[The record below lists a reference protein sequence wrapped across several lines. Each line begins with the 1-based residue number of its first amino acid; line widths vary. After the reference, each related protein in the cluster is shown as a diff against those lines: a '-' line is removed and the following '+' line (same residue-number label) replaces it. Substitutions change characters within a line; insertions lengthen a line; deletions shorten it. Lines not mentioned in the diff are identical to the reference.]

1 VTTDP
6 TVPTYGRPPA
16 CELVGV
22 TVDRGGHAVLAG
34 VDLAVAV
41 GQVVALVAPPG
52 GGKTTLLDVLGGTRG
67 PDAGIARRDGR
78 VVSGL
83 RPDQLGELGIG
94 RTLQGLGLF
103 HGRTAEENVLAALLQ
118 GRGLR
123 GKRRLPLWPGRRR
136 KASGS
141 REDLPGRARAAL
153 AEVGLDAAAAGRRVE
168 QLDDPQRARVAL
180 ARALVTD
187 PTLLLL
193 DGPGMGLAQ
202 SEAVAFLELV
212 VRLRRDRT
220 LVLADR
226 DPRLVAGVAD
236 RIVVLDSG
244 RVVVDGAPEQVRRDP
259 ALRRAY
265 IGSRPAS

>member
-1 VTTDP
+1 VTSGAGAP
-6 TVPTYGRPPA
+6 AYGRPPA

-22 TVDRGGHAVLAG
+22 TVERGGHAVLSG

-52 GGKTTLLDVLGGTRG
+52 GGKTTLLDVLGGTRQ

-103 HGRTAEENVLAALLQ
+103 HGHTAEENVLAALLQ

-123 GKRRLPLWPGRRR
+123 RNRRLPLWPGRRGR
-136 KASGS
+136 AAAP
-141 REDLPGRARAAL
+141 REDLPARARAAL
-153 AEVGLDAAAAGRRVE
+153 AEVGLDAVAARSRVE
-168 QLDDPQRARVAL
+168 QLDDRQRARVAL
-180 ARALVTD
+180 ARALVTE

-202 SEAVAFLELV
+202 AEAVAFLDLV
-212 VRLRRDRT
+212 LRLRGERT

-236 RIVVLDSG
+236 RIVVLDGG

-265 IGSRPAS
+265 IGSRPLS